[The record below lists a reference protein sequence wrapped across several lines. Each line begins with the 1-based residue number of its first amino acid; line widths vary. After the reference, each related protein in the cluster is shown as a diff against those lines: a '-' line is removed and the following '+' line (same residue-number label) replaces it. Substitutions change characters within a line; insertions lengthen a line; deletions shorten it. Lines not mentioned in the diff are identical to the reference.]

1 DTSSSDSGRVTSV
14 RGKTTDHGI
23 VSLRRGNLFGQMPA
37 KRMIPQIPHLQAK
50 ADPQIGFLLS
60 KHWTLYSVT
69 PLYKFSYG
77 QLQAYS
83 RQLSLFIA
91 AEKQKNLAME
101 AEPDLPYKVK
111 FSSLP
116 ALKMTEHEQASVLI
130 QITQKSQVTA
140 ENEGDR
146 VVWMGWF
153 CCTCGDDILETVME
167 DFTCLPL
174 FLVNG
179 PKTFLDLVGTWL
191 QQMFDCCFSPL
202 QISPISLAWMAAMWS
217 GCNMDSYT
225 VATELT
231 FSVPCT
237 AYPLDIS
244 YAIHPED
251 AKALWDSIQST
262 KGEIRQEEVEL
273 FMECLYNHFHRHFKI
288 HLSAARLVKVS
299 TSVAC
304 AHSTGKIK
312 TINYFP
318 SPISDKSAVSTDRA
332 GSFKD
337 IVMIL
342 ACISSRK
349 YSQQRQTLWGL

>member
-1 DTSSSDSGRVTSV
+1 MAQAEQPDTSSSDSRRVTSV
-14 RGKTTDHGI
+14 RRKTIDRGGVNFNSTAHLSRGT

-37 KRMIPQIPHLQAK
+37 KRMVSQIPHLPAK
-50 ADPQIGFLLS
+50 DDPQIGFLLS
-60 KHWTLYSVT
+60 KQWTLYSVT

-91 AEKQKNLAME
+91 AEKQKNLVME

-111 FSSLP
+111 FSSLS
-116 ALKMTEHEQASVLI
+116 ALKMTEREQASVLI
-130 QITQKSQVTA
+130 QITQRSQVTA
-140 ENEGDR
+140 ENEDDR

-153 CCTCGDDILETVME
+153 CCACGDDILETVME

-179 PKTFLDLVGTWL
+179 AKALLDIVKTWL

-217 GCNMDSYT
+217 GCNMDKFT

-231 FSVPCT
+231 FSAPCPT
-237 AYPLDIS
+237 YPLDIS

-262 KGEIRQEEVEL
+262 EGEIRQEEVEL

-288 HLSAARLVKVS
+288 HLSATRLVKVS

-312 TINYFP
+312 IFHAQYLTRVLFLLTEL
-318 SPISDKSAVSTDRA
+318 AVS
-332 GSFKD
+332 K
-337 IVMIL
+337 IL
-342 ACISSRK
+342 
-349 YSQQRQTLWGL
+349 